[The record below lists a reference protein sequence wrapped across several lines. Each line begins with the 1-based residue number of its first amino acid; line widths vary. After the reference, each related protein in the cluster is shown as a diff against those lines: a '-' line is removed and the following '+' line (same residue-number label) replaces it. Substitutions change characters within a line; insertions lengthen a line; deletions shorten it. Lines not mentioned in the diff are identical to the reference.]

1 MSSSSS
7 VRIPVASSG
16 PPKTA
21 LEAAERFKQD
31 SMRIARI
38 FSTAAKEMNPS
49 PLSDLRIFLLT
60 QADTVVQGKD
70 AVESVELFITRIT
83 EVHTKRPK
91 AVAAYKNRDI
101 SFVTSNEDVL
111 IPAEAMRGI
120 ISECLARRRPDG
132 RKYFDDSVI
141 ETVWMSLKN
150 LIVKAN
156 NYVKLS
162 PEKYPDS
169 DIIKRVW
176 Y

>member
-1 MSSSSS
+1 M
-7 VRIPVASSG
+7 SSG

-21 LEAAERFKQD
+21 SEAAERFKQD
-31 SMRIARI
+31 SLRIARI
-38 FSTAAKEMNPS
+38 FSAAAKEMNPS

-60 QADTVVQGKD
+60 QADSLVQGKD
-70 AVESVELFITRIT
+70 AVESVEIFIERLSD
-83 EVHTKRPK
+83 VYSKRPE

-120 ISECLARRRPDG
+120 IAECLARRRPDG
-132 RKYFDDSVI
+132 RKYFDEGVI
-141 ETVWMSLKN
+141 ETVWMCLKN

-162 PEKYPDS
+162 PEKYPDT
-169 DIIKRVW
+169 DIIKRIW